1 MDHAAGRGLRLFHG
15 RCRAYVPPVWIGY
28 AMSLVLYA
36 AGSLREALGRVAE
49 GFGRSAGLKVEGTFG
64 PSGLLRDRIAAG
76 AHADVFASANM
87 EHPAA
92 LAEAGKAGPVAIFA
106 RNVLCALVR
115 PGLSLTPDGLL
126 AAMLDPHI
134 RLGTST
140 PLADPSG
147 DYAFEVF
154 AKAEALSS
162 GAQAALAGKARQ
174 LTGGADSRQ
183 PQPGRNLYG
192 QLVAEGEADI
202 FLTYRTGAIVAQ
214 AENPDQQ
221 IVALPPPLGV
231 GADYGLTV
239 IAGAA
244 AGAQD
249 FAQFILSEQGQA
261 VLAAHGFLP
270 PRS

>member
-1 MDHAAGRGLRLFHG
+1 
-15 RCRAYVPPVWIGY
+15 
-28 AMSLVLYA
+28 MSLVLYA

-49 GFGRSAGLKVEGTFG
+49 GFGRSAGMKVEGTFG
-64 PSGLLRDRIAAG
+64 PSGLLCDRIAAG
-76 AHADVFASANM
+76 ARADVFASADM

-92 LAEAGKAGPVAIFA
+92 LAAAGRAGPVVIFA

-115 PGLSLTPDGLL
+115 PGLALTPDGLL
-126 AAMLDPHI
+126 AAMLDPQI

-140 PLADPSG
+140 PKADPSG
-147 DYAFEVF
+147 DYAFEIF
-154 AKAEALSS
+154 AKAEALSP
-162 GAQAALAGKARQ
+162 GAQAALAGKALL
-174 LTGGADSRQ
+174 LTGGPQSRQ
-183 PQPGRNLYG
+183 PEPGRNLYG

-202 FLTYRTGAIVAQ
+202 FLTYRTGAIVAR
-214 AENPDQQ
+214 AENPGQQ
-221 IVALPPPLGV
+221 IVALPAALGV

-249 FAQFILSEQGQA
+249 LAAFILSKEGQA
-261 VLAAHGFLP
+261 ALADHGFLP